1 MKRFEDYIR
10 EQHGLRKNHYLG
22 NALAGGVQPSLQ
34 LYNRNIKTPEKEK
47 DEPLGDPTLFD
58 DPYVYA
64 GVTNSYGML
73 RKKNIN
79 FNEI

>member
-1 MKRFEDYIR
+1 MKRFDDYIR
-10 EQHGLRKNHYLG
+10 EQHGLRKKSNRQG
-22 NALAGGVQPSLQ
+22 IFAGGGQPTQ
-34 LYNRNIKTPEKEK
+34 PTYIRNIEAPEK

-73 RKKNIN
+73 RKKNIK